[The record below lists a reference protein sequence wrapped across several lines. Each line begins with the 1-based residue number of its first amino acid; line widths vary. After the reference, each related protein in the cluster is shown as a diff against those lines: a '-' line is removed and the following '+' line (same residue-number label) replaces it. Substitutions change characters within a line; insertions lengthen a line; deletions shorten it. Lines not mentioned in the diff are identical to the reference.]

1 MFEFEMTVDEMFDAG
16 RKADEHHRAEFE
28 AITAPL
34 TRMAG
39 TPAGSALEKL
49 YGLSFEGWTW
59 GDFATWQQDREA
71 VSRAEQVASEIH
83 KLEVRDEAQRRFLAS
98 KAEHREPLP
107 LTGLGELLDTH
118 IAEEEFVVDGLLH
131 QGGNVLFTA
140 ARKSGKSTVVGN
152 LIRSLV
158 DGDDFLG
165 AFPARV
171 TRRVAL
177 IDLELSPATLQKW
190 LREQG
195 VRNVDAVTVV
205 ALRGRGRAFN
215 ILDDATRA
223 ELADQLRGHDTIILD
238 PLRPLADALGLNE
251 HTEMGRLLEAFDALK
266 AEAGISEGIV
276 VHHHGH
282 GSDRARGDSRL
293 EDWPDALWRL
303 KRSNLDDPHAIR
315 TFTAFGRDV
324 AVEDG
329 ALRLEGRRLTFV
341 GDVGEVKNAGLTDA
355 IVAFLSSTGESKTSA
370 IIDGVP
376 GITKNNSAGILQAAV
391 NIGAIAHRKD
401 GTSNLYSVND
411 RPF

>member
-1 MFEFEMTVDEMFDAG
+1 MNFTIDFDALAAS
-16 RKADEHHRAEFE
+16 RREADEQARAEFE
-28 AITAPL
+28 RIVAKLRNEPHVRKAFEAHTGVPVDVATPEGIEAL
-34 TRMAG
+34 TR
-39 TPAGSALEKL
+39 LVN
-49 YGLSFEGWTW
+49 GL
-59 GDFATWQQDREA
+59 GDRKEA
-71 VSRAEQVASEIH
+71 AINAEVERLQE
-83 KLEVRDEAQRRFLAS
+83 RDEAKRRFLAS
-98 KAEHREPLP
+98 KAEAREPLN
-107 LTGLGELLDTH
+107 LTGLGDLLNAE
-118 IAEEEFVVDGLLH
+118 IAEEEFVVGGLLH
-131 QGGNVLFTA
+131 MGGNVMFTA
-140 ARKSGKSTVVGN
+140 ARKSGKSTVIGN

-165 AFPARV
+165 AFPAT
-171 TRRVAL
+171 TRRKVAL

-195 VRNVDAVTVV
+195 IRNVDDVTVV
-205 ALRGRGRAFN
+205 SLRGRARAFN

-223 ELADQLRGHDTIILD
+223 ELANELRGHDTIILD

-303 KRSNLDDPHAIR
+303 QRSNLDDPHAVR

-324 AVEDG
+324 ALEPG
-329 ALRLEGRRLTFV
+329 ALRLDGRRLTFV

-355 IVAFLSSTGESKTSA
+355 VVAFLTTNGESKTSE
-370 IIDGVP
+370 IIDGVT
-376 GITKNNSAGILQAAV
+376 GVTKNNSSNILQAAV
-391 NIGAIAHRKD
+391 TIGAITHRKD
-401 GTSNLYSVND
+401 GTSNLYSVSE